1 MIDLECHAL
10 STNYNR
16 RLIEILLHNVAANL
30 DTCSDSHFMEV
41 FGVANKYVA
50 SLWTDVLLSLVPD

>member
-30 DTCSDSHFMEV
+30 DTSSDSHFTEG
-41 FGVANKYVA
+41 FGVANTR
-50 SLWTDVLLSLVPD
+50 LPHGQMCCLVPVPD